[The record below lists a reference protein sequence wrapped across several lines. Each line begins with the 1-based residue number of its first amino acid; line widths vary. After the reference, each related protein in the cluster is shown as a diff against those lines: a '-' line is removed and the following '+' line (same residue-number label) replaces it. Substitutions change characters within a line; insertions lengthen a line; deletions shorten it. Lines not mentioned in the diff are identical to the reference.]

1 MSEQIHMVTSSYNY
15 KDLFFSYLSLS
26 LSLSDLPVS
35 WDHFGVL
42 VIGLIAIL
50 IISILNEDKGGK

>member
-15 KDLFFSYLSLS
+15 KDLFFSYLS